1 MRPVERSEILP
12 VGEYERVRDAFRARV
27 IAEKKLRRVALGP
40 RMTCVFENRDTVMLQ
55 VQEMLRTERITREAA
70 IAHELET
77 YNELVPADGELSA
90 TLMIEIDD
98 KAARDAFLVAARGIE
113 RAFTLGVAPLFAAGR
128 TSAARDL
135 EDRASAVMYV
145 RFALPDGLAAKLRA
159 VAAGGPASEAPL
171 VLAVDH
177 AAYRAEVTLPAATVA
192 SLAEDVAS

>member
-1 MRPVERSEILP
+1 MRPVERREILP
-12 VGEYERVRDAFRARV
+12 LGEYERVRDAFRARV

-98 KAARDAFLVAARGIE
+98 KSERDAFLVAARGIE
-113 RAFTLGVAPLFAAGR
+113 RAFTLGVAPLLSAGR

-135 EDRASAVMYV
+135 EDRASAVLYV
-145 RFALPDGLAAKLRA
+145 RFALPDALAAKLRA
-159 VAAGGPASEAPL
+159 VAAGAPASDVPL
-171 VLAVDH
+171 ILAVDH
-177 AAYRAEVTLPAATVA
+177 AAYRAEVALPAATVA
-192 SLAEDVAS
+192 SLAEDLAS